1 MLYALNKNNRKIL
14 AKRGAEGRC
23 PTCKEKLIAKCGRIM
38 AHHWAHPGE
47 DCDPWHEHETDWH
60 RYWKS
65 LVPADCVEVTIEKN
79 GKQHRADIIT
89 RKGIVIELQHS
100 SISVDDIEERE
111 KFYGEDMIW
120 LFDVSECRPEPRYI
134 DFGFGDKCLANAK
147 EIRLRIQPKN
157 DYHTFRWC
165 HPRKS
170 IAYAKA
176 NRYLEVGRD
185 EILRLDKMYILKK
198 CFEKGLLKPKSTFED
213 WLKRQCAAK

>member
-1 MLYALNKNNRKIL
+1 MLYALDKNGLKIL
-14 AKRGAEGRC
+14 AERGVEGRC

-47 DCDPWHEHETDWH
+47 DCDPWHEPETDWH

-65 LVPADCVEVTIEKN
+65 LVPSECVEFTFEKN

-89 RKGIVIELQHS
+89 REGKVIELQHS
-100 SISVDDIEERE
+100 SIIVDDIEERE

-120 LFDVSECRPEPRYI
+120 LFDARECCAEPQYH
-134 DFGFGDKCLANAK
+134 DTGFGGKILTNPN
-147 EIRLRIQPKN
+147 EFRLRLQPKN
-157 DYHTFRWC
+157 NYHLFRWY

-176 NRYLEVGRD
+176 KRYLDVGRD
-185 EILRLDKMYILKK
+185 QILRLDEMSVQKK
-198 CFEKGLLKPKSTFED
+198 CFGKGLLKPKSTFED
-213 WLKRQCAAK
+213 WLKKQCAAQ